1 MKKTIKAIGKTIS
14 KKQKAKVIG
23 GDEGTV
29 EKRRARKKI

>member
-1 MKKTIKAIGKTIS
+1 MKKAIKTIGKTIS

-29 EKRRARKKI
+29 EKKRLTKRI